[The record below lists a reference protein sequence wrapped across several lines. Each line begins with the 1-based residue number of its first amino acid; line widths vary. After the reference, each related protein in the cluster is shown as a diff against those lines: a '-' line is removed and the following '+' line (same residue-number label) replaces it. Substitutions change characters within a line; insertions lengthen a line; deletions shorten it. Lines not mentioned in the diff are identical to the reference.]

1 MDRQAIERMFVDGRV
16 VNVKFATVGDVTA
29 DALVEDLLR
38 AERQV
43 ADGTAVRVT
52 DIDAYSSSRSSL

>member
-1 MDRQAIERMFVDGRV
+1 MDRQAIERMFVDDRV
-16 VNVKFATVGDVTA
+16 VNVKFATVGAVTA

-38 AERQV
+38 AERQI
-43 ADGTAVRVT
+43 ADGTAVRIT

>member
-1 MDRQAIERMFVDGRV
+1 MDRQAIERMFVDDRV
-16 VNVKFATVGDVTA
+16 VNVKFATVGAVTA

-38 AERQV
+38 AERQI
-43 ADGTAVRVT
+43 ADGTAVRIA